1 MLNQNPTYFSDWL
14 SKTAFAHDELSL
26 EFSENRFPVKDK
38 VTTKMPMS
46 GLNAKP
52 SNKAA
57 ECPIKDRSHNIW
69 NCNKFNS
76 LKVAE

>member
-1 MLNQNPTYFSDWL
+1 MLNQNPTYFSNWL

-26 EFSENRFPVKDK
+26 KFSEKRFPVKDQ

-52 SNKAA
+52 SNKPAGF
-57 ECPIKDRSHNIW
+57 PIKDGSHKIW

-76 LKVAE
+76 